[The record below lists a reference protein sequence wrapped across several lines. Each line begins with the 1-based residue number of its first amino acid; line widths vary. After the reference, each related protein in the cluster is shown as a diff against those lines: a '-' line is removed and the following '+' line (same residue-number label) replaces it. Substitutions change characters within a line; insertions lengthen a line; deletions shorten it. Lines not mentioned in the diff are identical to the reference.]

1 MKKLT
6 KTIALIAL
14 ASLLILT
21 LSSCGSAQDTTTVS
35 SQPVVADVFSAQSE
49 PEALPTVESHA
60 VQAEPEILPDTGN
73 DSFQSE
79 PEAAPAAESTSGR
92 QDGERFQDVIML
104 EGMEE
109 TVSYEHVKNDT
120 IGIELDYDYE
130 NFVRQSDGE
139 RERFVSDWDDPAN
152 PENYL
157 EVSYDTGN
165 ANLVADA
172 ISATLSQEYDLSSD
186 ERELD
191 NGVNCVRIEASVVK
205 GTNQMADLLQE
216 IYIIPAGSGSI
227 VARACYAIEG
237 AEGFG
242 RRFAYMVRSL
252 NVLER
257 KVEGEPVEDE
267 LALSIIRNYC
277 LSENP
282 DLQEIVDA
290 GEYPVSWEIESSD
303 GQQVVILFRS
313 YTGALV
319 RYYIDRATGDTYVTE
334 FVPGITAQ
342 EQRTGESFKLWDQV
356 G

>member
-1 MKKLT
+1 MKKAIL
-6 KTIALIAL
+6 
-14 ASLLILT
+14 SLLLAAAMM
-21 LSSCGSAQDTTTVS
+21 LSLAACG
-35 SQPVVADVFSAQSE
+35 
-49 PEALPTVESHA
+49 
-60 VQAEPEILPDTGN
+60 
-73 DSFQSE
+73 
-79 PEAAPAAESTSGR
+79 AAPASGNDTSAAEAESQTNASDDGQIIVEETPETPTQDER
-92 QDGERFQDVIML
+92 QDGERFEAVIMM

-109 TVSYEHVKNDT
+109 TVRYEHIRREDL
-120 IGIELDYDYE
+120 GFAMDYDYE
-130 NFVRQSDGE
+130 NFVRQSEGD
-139 RERFVSDWDDPAN
+139 RERFVSNWDDPAD
-152 PENYL
+152 PQNYL

-172 ISATLSQEYDLSSD
+172 ISAGLSDVYDLFQD

-191 NGVNCVRIEASVVK
+191 NSVKCLRIEASVIK
-205 GTNQMADLLQE
+205 GTNQMADRIQE

-227 VARACYAIEG
+227 VARAYYAIEG

-242 RRFAYMVRSL
+242 RRFAYMVRTL
-252 NVLER
+252 NTLER
-257 KVEGEPVEDE
+257 DVEGTPVEDE
-267 LALSIIRNYC
+267 LALSIIQNYC
-277 LSENP
+277 LTQNP
-282 DLQEIVDA
+282 DLQGIVDA

>member
-1 MKKLT
+1 MKKTTL
-6 KTIALIAL
+6 
-14 ASLLILT
+14 SLLLAAAMM
-21 LSSCGSAQDTTTVS
+21 LSLAACGSVPATQNET
-35 SQPVVADVFSAQSE
+35 
-49 PEALPTVESHA
+49 
-60 VQAEPEILPDTGN
+60 
-73 DSFQSE
+73 
-79 PEAAPAAESTSGR
+79 PAAETESQTTASDDGQIIVEETPETPTQDER
-92 QDGERFQDVIML
+92 QDGERFEAVIMM

-109 TVSYEHVKNDT
+109 TVRYEHIRREDL
-120 IGIELDYDYE
+120 GFAMDYDYE
-130 NFVRQSDGE
+130 NFVRQSEGD
-139 RERFVSDWDDPAN
+139 RERFISDWDDPAD
-152 PENYL
+152 PQNYL

-172 ISATLSQEYDLSSD
+172 ISAGLSDVYDLFQD

-191 NGVNCVRIEASVVK
+191 NSVKCLRIEASVIK
-205 GTNQMADLLQE
+205 GTNQMADRIQE

-227 VARACYAIEG
+227 VARAYYAIEG

-242 RRFAYMVRSL
+242 RRFAYMVRTL
-252 NVLER
+252 NTLER
-257 KVEGEPVEDE
+257 DVEGTPVEDE
-267 LALSIIRNYC
+267 LALSIIQNYC
-277 LSENP
+277 LTQNP
-282 DLQEIVDA
+282 DLQGIVDA

>member
-1 MKKLT
+1 MKK
-6 KTIALIAL
+6 TIL
-14 ASLLILT
+14 SLLLAAAMM
-21 LSSCGSAQDTTTVS
+21 LSLAACG
-35 SQPVVADVFSAQSE
+35 
-49 PEALPTVESHA
+49 A
-60 VQAEPEILPDTGN
+60 VPATQNET
-73 DSFQSE
+73 
-79 PEAAPAAESTSGR
+79 PAAETESQTTASDDGQIIVEETPETPTQDER
-92 QDGERFQDVIML
+92 QDGERFEAVIMM

-109 TVSYEHVKNDT
+109 TVRYEHIRREDL
-120 IGIELDYDYE
+120 GFAMDYDYE
-130 NFVRQSDGE
+130 NFVRQSEGD
-139 RERFVSDWDDPAN
+139 RERFISDWDDPAD
-152 PENYL
+152 PQNYL

-172 ISATLSQEYDLSSD
+172 ISAGLSDVYDLLQD

-191 NGVNCVRIEASVVK
+191 NSVKCLRIEASVIK
-205 GTNQMADLLQE
+205 GTNQMADRIQE

-227 VARACYAIEG
+227 VARAYYAIEG

-242 RRFAYMVRSL
+242 RRFAYMVRTL
-252 NVLER
+252 NTLER
-257 KVEGEPVEDE
+257 DVEGMPVEDE
-267 LALSIIRNYC
+267 LALSIIQNYC
-277 LSENP
+277 LTQNP
-282 DLQEIVDA
+282 DLQGIVDA

>member
-1 MKKLT
+1 MKK
-6 KTIALIAL
+6 TIL
-14 ASLLILT
+14 SLLLAAAMM
-21 LSSCGSAQDTTTVS
+21 LSLAACGSV
-35 SQPVVADVFSAQSE
+35 PVTQNE
-49 PEALPTVESHA
+49 T
-60 VQAEPEILPDTGN
+60 
-73 DSFQSE
+73 
-79 PEAAPAAESTSGR
+79 PAAETESQTTASDDGQIIVEETPETPTQDER
-92 QDGERFQDVIML
+92 QDGERFEAVIMM

-109 TVSYEHVKNDT
+109 TVRYEHIRREDL
-120 IGIELDYDYE
+120 GFAMDYDYE
-130 NFVRQSDGE
+130 NFVRQSEGD
-139 RERFVSDWDDPAN
+139 RERFVSNWDDPAD
-152 PENYL
+152 PQNYL

-172 ISATLSQEYDLSSD
+172 ISAGLSDVYDLLQD

-191 NGVNCVRIEASVVK
+191 NSVKCLRIEASVIK
-205 GTNQMADLLQE
+205 GTNQMADRIQE

-227 VARACYAIEG
+227 VARAYYAIEG

-242 RRFAYMVRSL
+242 RRFAYMVRTL
-252 NVLER
+252 NTLER
-257 KVEGEPVEDE
+257 DVEGTPVEDE
-267 LALSIIRNYC
+267 LALSIIQNYC
-277 LSENP
+277 LTQNP
-282 DLQEIVDA
+282 DLQGIVDA

>member
-1 MKKLT
+1 MKK
-6 KTIALIAL
+6 TIL
-14 ASLLILT
+14 SLLLAAAMM
-21 LSSCGSAQDTTTVS
+21 LSLAACG
-35 SQPVVADVFSAQSE
+35 
-49 PEALPTVESHA
+49 A
-60 VQAEPEILPDTGN
+60 VPATQNET
-73 DSFQSE
+73 
-79 PEAAPAAESTSGR
+79 PAAETESQTTASDDGQIIVEETIETAAQDER
-92 QDGERFQDVIML
+92 QDGERFEAVIMM

-109 TVSYEHVKNDT
+109 TVRYEHIRREDL
-120 IGIELDYDYE
+120 GFAMDYDFE
-130 NFVRQSDGE
+130 NFVRQSEGD
-139 RERFVSDWDDPAN
+139 RERFVSDWDDLADPQ
-152 PENYL
+152 NYL

-172 ISATLSQEYDLSSD
+172 ISAGLSDVYDLFQD

-191 NGVNCVRIEASVVK
+191 NSVKCLRIEASVIK
-205 GTNQMADLLQE
+205 GTNQMADRIQE

-227 VARACYAIEG
+227 VARAYYAIEG

-242 RRFAYMVRSL
+242 RRFAYMVRTL
-252 NVLER
+252 NTLER
-257 KVEGEPVEDE
+257 DVEGMPVEDE
-267 LALSIIRNYC
+267 LALSIIQNYC
-277 LSENP
+277 LTQNP
-282 DLQEIVDA
+282 DLQGIVDA
-290 GEYPVSWEIESSD
+290 GEYPVSLEIASSD

>member
-1 MKKLT
+1 MKK
-6 KTIALIAL
+6 TIL
-14 ASLLILT
+14 SLLLAAAMM
-21 LSSCGSAQDTTTVS
+21 LSLAACG
-35 SQPVVADVFSAQSE
+35 
-49 PEALPTVESHA
+49 A
-60 VQAEPEILPDTGN
+60 VPATQNET
-73 DSFQSE
+73 
-79 PEAAPAAESTSGR
+79 PAAETERQTTASDDGQIIVEETIETASPDER
-92 QDGERFQDVIML
+92 QDGERFEAVIVM

-109 TVSYEHVKNDT
+109 TVRYEHIRREDL
-120 IGIELDYDYE
+120 GFAMDYDYE
-130 NFVRQSDGE
+130 NFVRQSEGD
-139 RERFVSDWDDPAN
+139 RERFVSNWDDPAD
-152 PENYL
+152 PQNYL

-172 ISATLSQEYDLSSD
+172 ISAGLSDVYDLFQD

-191 NGVNCVRIEASVVK
+191 NSVKCLRIEASVIK
-205 GTNQMADLLQE
+205 GTNQMADRIQE

-227 VARACYAIEG
+227 VARAYYAIEG

-242 RRFAYMVRSL
+242 RRFAYMVRTL
-252 NVLER
+252 NTLER
-257 KVEGEPVEDE
+257 DVEGTPVEDE
-267 LALSIIRNYC
+267 LALSIIQNYC
-277 LSENP
+277 LTQNP
-282 DLQEIVDA
+282 DLQGIVDA

>member
-1 MKKLT
+1 MKK
-6 KTIALIAL
+6 TIL
-14 ASLLILT
+14 SLLLAAAMM
-21 LSSCGSAQDTTTVS
+21 LSLAACGAVSATQNET
-35 SQPVVADVFSAQSE
+35 
-49 PEALPTVESHA
+49 
-60 VQAEPEILPDTGN
+60 
-73 DSFQSE
+73 
-79 PEAAPAAESTSGR
+79 PAAETESQTTASDDGQIIVEETIETAAQDER
-92 QDGERFQDVIML
+92 QDGERFEAVIMM

-109 TVSYEHVKNDT
+109 TVRYEHIRREDL
-120 IGIELDYDYE
+120 GFAMDYDYE
-130 NFVRQSDGE
+130 NFVRQSEGE

-165 ANLVADA
+165 PDLVADA
-172 ISATLSQEYDLSSD
+172 ISATLSQEYDLLSD

-191 NGVNCVRIEASVVK
+191 NGIKCLRIEASVIK
-205 GTNQMADLLQE
+205 GTNQMADRIQE

-227 VARACYAIEG
+227 VARAYYAIEG

-242 RRFAYMVRSL
+242 RRFAYMVRTL
-252 NVLER
+252 NTLER
-257 KVEGEPVEDE
+257 DVEGMPVEDE
-267 LALSIIRNYC
+267 LALSIIQNYC
-277 LSENP
+277 LTQNP
-282 DLQEIVDA
+282 DLQGIVDA

>member
-1 MKKLT
+1 MKKSIL
-6 KTIALIAL
+6 
-14 ASLLILT
+14 SLLLAAAMM
-21 LSSCGSAQDTTTVS
+21 LSLAACGSV
-35 SQPVVADVFSAQSE
+35 PVTQNE
-49 PEALPTVESHA
+49 T
-60 VQAEPEILPDTGN
+60 
-73 DSFQSE
+73 
-79 PEAAPAAESTSGR
+79 PAAETESQTTASDDGQIIVEETIETASPDER
-92 QDGERFQDVIML
+92 QDGERFEAVIVM

-109 TVSYEHVKNDT
+109 TVRYEHIRREDL
-120 IGIELDYDYE
+120 GFAMDYDYE
-130 NFVRQSDGE
+130 NFIRQSEGE

-165 ANLVADA
+165 PDLVADA
-172 ISATLSQEYDLSSD
+172 ISAALSQEYDLLSD

-191 NGVNCVRIEASVVK
+191 NGIKCLRIEASVIK
-205 GTNQMADLLQE
+205 GTNQMADRIQAV
-216 IYIIPAGSGSI
+216 YVIPNGSGSI

-257 KVEGEPVEDE
+257 SVEGEPVEDE

-282 DLQEIVDA
+282 DLQQIVDA
-290 GEYPVSWEIESSD
+290 GEYPVSWEIASSD
-303 GQQVVILFRS
+303 EQQVVILFRS

-334 FVPGITAQ
+334 FVPGITAE
-342 EQRTGESFKLWDQV
+342 EQRTEESFNLWDQV

>member
-1 MKKLT
+1 MKK
-6 KTIALIAL
+6 TIL
-14 ASLLILT
+14 SLLLAAAMM
-21 LSSCGSAQDTTTVS
+21 LSLAACG
-35 SQPVVADVFSAQSE
+35 
-49 PEALPTVESHA
+49 A
-60 VQAEPEILPDTGN
+60 VPATQNET
-73 DSFQSE
+73 
-79 PEAAPAAESTSGR
+79 PAAETESQTTASDDGQIIVEETPETPTQDER
-92 QDGERFQDVIML
+92 QDGERFEAVIMM

-109 TVSYEHVKNDT
+109 TVRYEHIRREDL
-120 IGIELDYDYE
+120 GFAMDYDYE
-130 NFVRQSDGE
+130 NFVRQSEGD
-139 RERFVSDWDDPAN
+139 RERFVSNWDDLADPQ
-152 PENYL
+152 NYL

-172 ISATLSQEYDLSSD
+172 ISAGLSDVYDLFQD

-191 NGVNCVRIEASVVK
+191 NSVKCLRIEASVIK
-205 GTNQMADLLQE
+205 GTNQMADRIQE

-227 VARACYAIEG
+227 VARAYYAIEG

-242 RRFAYMVRSL
+242 RRFAYMVRTL
-252 NVLER
+252 NTLER
-257 KVEGEPVEDE
+257 DVEGTPVEDE
-267 LALSIIRNYC
+267 LALSIIQNYC
-277 LSENP
+277 LTQNP
-282 DLQEIVDA
+282 DLQGIVDA

>member
-1 MKKLT
+1 MKKAIL
-6 KTIALIAL
+6 
-14 ASLLILT
+14 SLLLAAAMM
-21 LSSCGSAQDTTTVS
+21 LSLAACG
-35 SQPVVADVFSAQSE
+35 
-49 PEALPTVESHA
+49 
-60 VQAEPEILPDTGN
+60 
-73 DSFQSE
+73 
-79 PEAAPAAESTSGR
+79 AAPASGNDTSAAEAESQTNASDDGQIIVEETPETPTQDER
-92 QDGERFQDVIML
+92 QDGERFEAVIMM

-109 TVSYEHVKNDT
+109 TVRYEHIRREDL
-120 IGIELDYDYE
+120 GFAMDYDYE
-130 NFVRQSDGE
+130 NFVRQSEGD
-139 RERFVSDWDDPAN
+139 RERFISDWDDPAD
-152 PENYL
+152 PQNYL

-172 ISATLSQEYDLSSD
+172 ISAGLSDVYDLFQD

-191 NGVNCVRIEASVVK
+191 NSVKCLRIEASVIK
-205 GTNQMADLLQE
+205 GTNQMADRIQE

-227 VARACYAIEG
+227 VARAYYAIEG

-242 RRFAYMVRSL
+242 RRFAYMVRTL
-252 NVLER
+252 NTLER
-257 KVEGEPVEDE
+257 DVEGTPVEDE
-267 LALSIIRNYC
+267 LALSIIQNYC
-277 LSENP
+277 LTQNP
-282 DLQEIVDA
+282 DLQGIVDA

>member
-1 MKKLT
+1 MKKAIL
-6 KTIALIAL
+6 
-14 ASLLILT
+14 SLLLAAAMM
-21 LSSCGSAQDTTTVS
+21 LSLAACGSVPATQNET
-35 SQPVVADVFSAQSE
+35 
-49 PEALPTVESHA
+49 
-60 VQAEPEILPDTGN
+60 
-73 DSFQSE
+73 
-79 PEAAPAAESTSGR
+79 PAAETESQTTASDDGQIIVEETPETPTQDER
-92 QDGERFQDVIML
+92 QDGERFEAVIMM

-109 TVSYEHVKNDT
+109 TVRYEHIRREDL
-120 IGIELDYDYE
+120 GFAMDYDYE
-130 NFVRQSDGE
+130 NFVRQSEGD
-139 RERFVSDWDDPAN
+139 RERFISDWDDPAD
-152 PENYL
+152 PQNYL

-172 ISATLSQEYDLSSD
+172 ISAGLSDVYDLLQD

-191 NGVNCVRIEASVVK
+191 NSVKCLRIEASVIK
-205 GTNQMADLLQE
+205 GTNQMADRIQE

-227 VARACYAIEG
+227 VARAYYAIEG

-242 RRFAYMVRSL
+242 RRFAYMVRTL
-252 NVLER
+252 NTLER
-257 KVEGEPVEDE
+257 DVEGTPVEDE
-267 LALSIIRNYC
+267 LALSIIQNYC
-277 LSENP
+277 LTQNP
-282 DLQEIVDA
+282 DLQGIVDA

>member
-1 MKKLT
+1 MKK
-6 KTIALIAL
+6 TIL
-14 ASLLILT
+14 SLLLAAAMM
-21 LSSCGSAQDTTTVS
+21 LSLAACGAVSA
-35 SQPVVADVFSAQSE
+35 
-49 PEALPTVESHA
+49 
-60 VQAEPEILPDTGN
+60 GN
-73 DSFQSE
+73 S
-79 PEAAPAAESTSGR
+79 APAAETESQTTASDDGQIIVEETPETPTQDER
-92 QDGERFQDVIML
+92 QDGERFEAVIMM

-109 TVSYEHVKNDT
+109 TVRYEHIRREDL
-120 IGIELDYDYE
+120 GFAMDYDYE
-130 NFVRQSDGE
+130 NFVRQSEGD
-139 RERFVSDWDDPAN
+139 RERFVSDWDDPAD
-152 PENYL
+152 PQNYL

-172 ISATLSQEYDLSSD
+172 ISAGLSDVYDLLQD

-191 NGVNCVRIEASVVK
+191 NSVKCLRIEASVIK
-205 GTNQMADLLQE
+205 GTNQMADRIQE

-227 VARACYAIEG
+227 VARAYYAIEG

-242 RRFAYMVRSL
+242 RRFAYMVRTL
-252 NVLER
+252 NTLER
-257 KVEGEPVEDE
+257 DVEGTPVEDE
-267 LALSIIRNYC
+267 LALSIIQNYC
-277 LSENP
+277 LTQNP
-282 DLQEIVDA
+282 DLQGIVDA

>member
-1 MKKLT
+1 MKK
-6 KTIALIAL
+6 TIL
-14 ASLLILT
+14 SLLLAAAMM
-21 LSSCGSAQDTTTVS
+21 LSLAACGSVPATQNET
-35 SQPVVADVFSAQSE
+35 
-49 PEALPTVESHA
+49 
-60 VQAEPEILPDTGN
+60 
-73 DSFQSE
+73 
-79 PEAAPAAESTSGR
+79 PAAETESQTTASDDGQIIVEETPETPTQDER
-92 QDGERFQDVIML
+92 QDGERFEAVIMM

-109 TVSYEHVKNDT
+109 AVRYEHIRREDL
-120 IGIELDYDYE
+120 GFAMDYDYE
-130 NFVRQSDGE
+130 NFVRQSEGD
-139 RERFVSDWDDPAN
+139 RERFVSNWDDPAD
-152 PENYL
+152 PQNYL

-165 ANLVADA
+165 ANLVADVL
-172 ISATLSQEYDLSSD
+172 SAGLSDVYDLFQD

-191 NGVNCVRIEASVVK
+191 NSVKCLRIEASVIK
-205 GTNQMADLLQE
+205 GTNQMAEMIQE

-227 VARACYAIEG
+227 VARAYYAIEG

-242 RRFAYMVRSL
+242 RRFAYMVRTL
-252 NVLER
+252 NTLER
-257 KVEGEPVEDE
+257 DVEGMPVEDE
-267 LALSIIRNYC
+267 LALSIIQNYC
-277 LSENP
+277 LTQNP
-282 DLQEIVDA
+282 DLQGIVDA

>member
-1 MKKLT
+1 MKK
-6 KTIALIAL
+6 TIL
-14 ASLLILT
+14 SLLLAAAMM
-21 LSSCGSAQDTTTVS
+21 LSLAACG
-35 SQPVVADVFSAQSE
+35 
-49 PEALPTVESHA
+49 A
-60 VQAEPEILPDTGN
+60 VPATQNET
-73 DSFQSE
+73 
-79 PEAAPAAESTSGR
+79 PAAETESQTTASDDGQIIVEETPETLTQDER
-92 QDGERFQDVIML
+92 QDGERFEAVIMM

-109 TVSYEHVKNDT
+109 TVRYEHIRREDL
-120 IGIELDYDYE
+120 GFAMDYDYE
-130 NFVRQSDGE
+130 NFVRQSEGE
-139 RERFVSDWDDPAN
+139 RERFVSDWDDPAA

-165 ANLVADA
+165 PDLVADA
-172 ISATLSQEYDLSSD
+172 ISATLSQEYDLLSD

-191 NGVNCVRIEASVVK
+191 NSVKCLRIEASVIK
-205 GTNQMADLLQE
+205 GTNQMADRIQE

-227 VARACYAIEG
+227 VARAYYAIEG

-242 RRFAYMVRSL
+242 RRFAYMVRTL
-252 NVLER
+252 NTLER
-257 KVEGEPVEDE
+257 DVEGMPVEDE
-267 LALSIIRNYC
+267 LALSIIQNYC
-277 LSENP
+277 LTQNP
-282 DLQEIVDA
+282 DLQGIVDA

-334 FVPGITAQ
+334 FVPGITAE

>member
-1 MKKLT
+1 MKKAIL
-6 KTIALIAL
+6 
-14 ASLLILT
+14 SLLLAAAMM
-21 LSSCGSAQDTTTVS
+21 LSLAACG
-35 SQPVVADVFSAQSE
+35 
-49 PEALPTVESHA
+49 
-60 VQAEPEILPDTGN
+60 
-73 DSFQSE
+73 
-79 PEAAPAAESTSGR
+79 AAPASGNDTSAAEAESQTNASDDGQIIVEETPETPTQDER
-92 QDGERFQDVIML
+92 QDGERFEAVIMM

-109 TVSYEHVKNDT
+109 TVRYEHIRREDL
-120 IGIELDYDYE
+120 GFAMDYDYE
-130 NFVRQSDGE
+130 NFVRQSEGD
-139 RERFVSDWDDPAN
+139 RERFVSNWDDPAD
-152 PENYL
+152 PQNYL

-172 ISATLSQEYDLSSD
+172 ISAGLSDVYDLFQD

-191 NGVNCVRIEASVVK
+191 NSVKCLRIEASVIK
-205 GTNQMADLLQE
+205 GTNQMADRIQE

-227 VARACYAIEG
+227 VARAYYAIEG

-242 RRFAYMVRSL
+242 RRFAYMVRTL
-252 NVLER
+252 NTLER
-257 KVEGEPVEDE
+257 DVEGTPVEDE
-267 LALSIIRNYC
+267 LALSIIQNYC
-277 LSENP
+277 LTQNP
-282 DLQEIVDA
+282 DLQGIVDA

-334 FVPGITAQ
+334 FVPGITAE

>member
-1 MKKLT
+1 MKKAIL
-6 KTIALIAL
+6 
-14 ASLLILT
+14 SLLLAAAMM
-21 LSSCGSAQDTTTVS
+21 LSLAACG
-35 SQPVVADVFSAQSE
+35 
-49 PEALPTVESHA
+49 
-60 VQAEPEILPDTGN
+60 
-73 DSFQSE
+73 
-79 PEAAPAAESTSGR
+79 AAPASGNDTSAAEAESQTNASDDGQIIVEETPETPTQDER
-92 QDGERFQDVIML
+92 QDGERFEAVIMM

-109 TVSYEHVKNDT
+109 TVRYEHIRREDL
-120 IGIELDYDYE
+120 GFAMDYDYE
-130 NFVRQSDGE
+130 NFVRQSEGD
-139 RERFVSDWDDPAN
+139 RERFVSNWDDPAD
-152 PENYL
+152 PQNYL

-172 ISATLSQEYDLSSD
+172 ISAGLSDVYDLFQD

-191 NGVNCVRIEASVVK
+191 NSVKCLRIEASVIK
-205 GTNQMADLLQE
+205 GTNQMADRIQE

-227 VARACYAIEG
+227 VARAYYAIEG

-242 RRFAYMVRSL
+242 RRFAYMVRTL
-252 NVLER
+252 NTLER
-257 KVEGEPVEDE
+257 DVEGTPVEDE
-267 LALSIIRNYC
+267 LALSIIQNYC
-277 LSENP
+277 LTQNP
-282 DLQEIVDA
+282 DLQGIVDA

-334 FVPGITAQ
+334 FVPGITAV

>member
-1 MKKLT
+1 MKKAIL
-6 KTIALIAL
+6 
-14 ASLLILT
+14 SLLLAAAMM
-21 LSSCGSAQDTTTVS
+21 LSLAACGAVSA
-35 SQPVVADVFSAQSE
+35 
-49 PEALPTVESHA
+49 
-60 VQAEPEILPDTGN
+60 GN
-73 DSFQSE
+73 S
-79 PEAAPAAESTSGR
+79 APAAEEESQTTASDDGQIIVEETPETPTQDER
-92 QDGERFQDVIML
+92 QDGERFEAVIMM

-109 TVSYEHVKNDT
+109 TVRYEHIRREDL
-120 IGIELDYDYE
+120 GFAMDYDYE
-130 NFVRQSDGE
+130 NFVRQSEGD
-139 RERFVSDWDDPAN
+139 RERFVSNWDDPAD
-152 PENYL
+152 PQNYL

-172 ISATLSQEYDLSSD
+172 ISAGLSDVYDLFQD

-191 NGVNCVRIEASVVK
+191 NSVKCLRIEASVIK
-205 GTNQMADLLQE
+205 GTNQMADRIQE

-227 VARACYAIEG
+227 VARAYYAIEG

-242 RRFAYMVRSL
+242 RRFAYMVRTL
-252 NVLER
+252 NTLER
-257 KVEGEPVEDE
+257 DVEGTPVEDE
-267 LALSIIRNYC
+267 LALSIIQNYC
-277 LSENP
+277 LTQNP
-282 DLQEIVDA
+282 DLQGIVDA

>member
-1 MKKLT
+1 MKK
-6 KTIALIAL
+6 TIL
-14 ASLLILT
+14 SLLLAAAMM
-21 LSSCGSAQDTTTVS
+21 LSLAACG
-35 SQPVVADVFSAQSE
+35 
-49 PEALPTVESHA
+49 A
-60 VQAEPEILPDTGN
+60 VPATQNET
-73 DSFQSE
+73 
-79 PEAAPAAESTSGR
+79 PAAETESQTTASDDGQIIVEESSETPTQDER
-92 QDGERFQDVIML
+92 QDGERFEAVIMM

-109 TVSYEHVKNDT
+109 TVRYEHIRREDL
-120 IGIELDYDYE
+120 GFAMDYDYE
-130 NFVRQSDGE
+130 NFVRQSEGE

-165 ANLVADA
+165 ANLVADVL
-172 ISATLSQEYDLSSD
+172 SAGLSDVYDLLQD

-191 NGVNCVRIEASVVK
+191 NGVKCLRIEASVIK
-205 GTNQMADLLQE
+205 GTNQMADRIQE

-227 VARACYAIEG
+227 VARAYYAIEG

-242 RRFAYMVRSL
+242 RRFAYMVRTL
-252 NVLER
+252 NTLER
-257 KVEGEPVEDE
+257 DVEGMPVEDE
-267 LALSIIRNYC
+267 LALSIIQNYC
-277 LSENP
+277 LTQNP
-282 DLQEIVDA
+282 DLQGIVDA

>member
-1 MKKLT
+1 MKKAIL
-6 KTIALIAL
+6 
-14 ASLLILT
+14 SLLLLAAMM
-21 LSSCGSAQDTTTVS
+21 LSLAACGAA
-35 SQPVVADVFSAQSE
+35 PA
-49 PEALPTVESHA
+49 
-60 VQAEPEILPDTGN
+60 GN
-73 DSFQSE
+73 S
-79 PEAAPAAESTSGR
+79 APAAEAESKTNASDDGQIIVEETPETPTQDER
-92 QDGERFQDVIML
+92 QDGERFEAVIMM

-109 TVSYEHVKNDT
+109 TVRYEHIRREDL
-120 IGIELDYDYE
+120 GFAMDYDYE
-130 NFVRQSDGE
+130 NFVRQSERD
-139 RERFVSDWDDPAN
+139 RERFVSNWDDPAD
-152 PENYL
+152 PQNYL

-172 ISATLSQEYDLSSD
+172 ISAGLSDVYDLFQD

-191 NGVNCVRIEASVVK
+191 NSVKCLRIEASVIK
-205 GTNQMADLLQE
+205 GTNQMADRIQE

-227 VARACYAIEG
+227 VARAYYAIEG

-242 RRFAYMVRSL
+242 RRFAYMVRTL
-252 NVLER
+252 NTLER
-257 KVEGEPVEDE
+257 DVEGTPVEDE
-267 LALSIIRNYC
+267 LALSIIQNYC
-277 LSENP
+277 LTQNP
-282 DLQEIVDA
+282 DLQGIVDA

-334 FVPGITAQ
+334 FVPGITAE

>member
-1 MKKLT
+1 MKKTTL
-6 KTIALIAL
+6 
-14 ASLLILT
+14 SLLLAAAMM
-21 LSSCGSAQDTTTVS
+21 LSLAACGAVSA
-35 SQPVVADVFSAQSE
+35 
-49 PEALPTVESHA
+49 
-60 VQAEPEILPDTGN
+60 GN
-73 DSFQSE
+73 S
-79 PEAAPAAESTSGR
+79 APAAEAESKTTASDDGQIIVEETIETAAQDER
-92 QDGERFQDVIML
+92 QDGERFEAVIVM

-109 TVSYEHVKNDT
+109 TVRYEHIRREDL
-120 IGIELDYDYE
+120 GFAMDYDYE
-130 NFVRQSDGE
+130 NFVRQSEGE

-165 ANLVADA
+165 ANLVADVL
-172 ISATLSQEYDLSSD
+172 SAGLSDVYDLLQD

-191 NGVNCVRIEASVVK
+191 NGVKCLRIEASVIK
-205 GTNQMADLLQE
+205 GTNQMADRIQE

-227 VARACYAIEG
+227 VARAYYAIEG

-242 RRFAYMVRSL
+242 RRFAYMVRTL
-252 NVLER
+252 NTLER
-257 KVEGEPVEDE
+257 DVEETPVEDE
-267 LALSIIRNYC
+267 LALSIIQNYC

-282 DLQEIVDA
+282 DLQQIVDA
-290 GEYPVSWEIESSD
+290 GEYPVSWEIASSD
-303 GQQVVILFRS
+303 EQQVVILFRS

>member
-1 MKKLT
+1 MKK
-6 KTIALIAL
+6 TIL
-14 ASLLILT
+14 SLLLAAAMM
-21 LSSCGSAQDTTTVS
+21 LSLAACGAVSA
-35 SQPVVADVFSAQSE
+35 
-49 PEALPTVESHA
+49 
-60 VQAEPEILPDTGN
+60 GN
-73 DSFQSE
+73 S
-79 PEAAPAAESTSGR
+79 APAAEAESKTTASDDGQIIVEETIETAAQDER
-92 QDGERFQDVIML
+92 QDGERFEAVIMM

-109 TVSYEHVKNDT
+109 TVRYEHIRREDL
-120 IGIELDYDYE
+120 GFAMDYDYE
-130 NFVRQSDGE
+130 NFVRQSEGD
-139 RERFVSDWDDPAN
+139 RERFVSNWDDPAD
-152 PENYL
+152 PQNYL

-172 ISATLSQEYDLSSD
+172 ISAALSQEYDLLSD

-191 NGVNCVRIEASVVK
+191 NSVKCLRIEASVIK
-205 GTNQMADLLQE
+205 GTNQMADRIQE

-227 VARACYAIEG
+227 VARAYYAIEG

-242 RRFAYMVRSL
+242 RRFAYMVRTL
-252 NVLER
+252 NTLER
-257 KVEGEPVEDE
+257 DVEGTPVEDE
-267 LALSIIRNYC
+267 LALSIIQNYC
-277 LSENP
+277 LTQNP
-282 DLQEIVDA
+282 DLQGIVDA

>member
-1 MKKLT
+1 MKK
-6 KTIALIAL
+6 TIL
-14 ASLLILT
+14 SLLLAAAMM
-21 LSSCGSAQDTTTVS
+21 LSLAACGAVSA
-35 SQPVVADVFSAQSE
+35 
-49 PEALPTVESHA
+49 
-60 VQAEPEILPDTGN
+60 GN
-73 DSFQSE
+73 S
-79 PEAAPAAESTSGR
+79 APAAEAESKTTASDDGQIIVEETPETPTQDER
-92 QDGERFQDVIML
+92 QDGERFEAVIMM

-109 TVSYEHVKNDT
+109 TVRYEHIRREDL
-120 IGIELDYDYE
+120 GFAMDYDYE
-130 NFVRQSDGE
+130 NFVRQSEGD
-139 RERFVSDWDDPAN
+139 RERFVSNWDDPAD
-152 PENYL
+152 PQNYL

-172 ISATLSQEYDLSSD
+172 ISAGLSDVYDLFQD

-191 NGVNCVRIEASVVK
+191 NSVKCLRIEASVIK
-205 GTNQMADLLQE
+205 GTNQMADRIQE

-227 VARACYAIEG
+227 VARAYYAIEG

-242 RRFAYMVRSL
+242 RRFAYMVRTL
-252 NVLER
+252 NTLER
-257 KVEGEPVEDE
+257 DVEGMPVEDE
-267 LALSIIRNYC
+267 LALSIIQNYC
-277 LSENP
+277 VTQNP
-282 DLQEIVDA
+282 DLQGIVDA